1 MSKQT
6 TSVAAQPMKL
16 KRPRG
21 AIRRAIVAGIWTA
34 KQAHENGYMSKAE
47 FLRPRVIK
55 RAPR

>member
-34 KQAHENGYMSKAE
+34 KQAHAATCRKPSSCA
-47 FLRPRVIK
+47 
-55 RAPR
+55 RA